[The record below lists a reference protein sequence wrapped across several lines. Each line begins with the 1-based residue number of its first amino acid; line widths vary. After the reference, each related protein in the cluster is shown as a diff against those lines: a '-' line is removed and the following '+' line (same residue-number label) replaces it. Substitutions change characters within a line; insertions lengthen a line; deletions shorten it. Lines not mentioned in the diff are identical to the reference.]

1 MVMRNS
7 CIYDTQ
13 GQDGI
18 DNKAAWQSL
27 PSWMRLIVRQTQQKI
42 MSMLYENNPDR
53 IFVKTSGF
61 RSPRTTRRYG
71 GQDHSNHHFGGAVDV
86 RRSAGDTV
94 PVVGSGFIC
103 VTESD
108 HFHIQYEVTI

>member
-7 CIYDTQ
+7 CIYDTE

-27 PSWMRLIVRQTQQKI
+27 PSWLRLIVRQSQQKI
-42 MSMLYENNPDR
+42 MSMLAQNNTDR

-71 GQDHSNHHFGGAVDV
+71 GQDHSLHHFGAAVDV
-86 RRSAGDTV
+86 RRHPDDHPPAV
-94 PVVGSGFIC
+94 AAGFIC
-103 VTESD
+103 VTETD
-108 HFHIQYEVTI
+108 HYHIQFEVL